1 MTNFQKTL
9 TAITA
14 GTIVLFTA
22 AAYAHPHEGNE
33 ISQLQNIN
41 DSLHQEKADPQER
54 HQFRLRHSNG

>member
-9 TAITA
+9 AAVA
-14 GTIVLFTA
+14 GGAVVLFTA
-22 AAYAHPHEGNE
+22 AAYAHPYESYE
-33 ISQLQNIN
+33 VSQLQNIN